1 MELSEEEKNIKTYI
15 SEKSVKIEENN
26 LKSIGKSIENER
38 TRAGIIVGFYF
49 LILINLFDKF
59 LLLNSYFKGII
70 AIFVIIITI
79 LLINCFCSK
88 KVNEGVDVND
98 NFEYSWKSKNDFF
111 IKYYQILNNNK
122 KEQKKLLSKLSFSV
136 KLSIVLLS
144 FVIFIIL
151 FFNSLN
157 IKFMNENQQNSTKPE
172 KYELNESIINT
183 STNSSEKNPMKPE
196 TSEKSE

>member
-1 MELSEEEKNIKTYI
+1 MELGKEEKNIKTYI

-49 LILINLFDKF
+49 LILINLFDNF

-70 AIFVIIITI
+70 AIFVVIITI

-88 KVNEGVDVND
+88 KVNEGVDVSG
-98 NFEYSWKSKNDFF
+98 NFEYSWKSKDDFF

-136 KLSIVLLS
+136 KLSIILLS

-157 IKFMNENQQNSTKPE
+157 IKFMNKNQQNSIKPE

-183 STNSSEKNPMKPE
+183 STNSDEKNPMKPE